1 MTAHSTAVHLDG
13 EKKIILRMRTIVFH
27 VVVFLL
33 PNPLCE
39 DGGGEEQAVNERQ
52 ERGEEEN
59 VS

>member
-1 MTAHSTAVHLDG
+1 MG
-13 EKKIILRMRTIVFH
+13 GKKKIILRMRTIVFH